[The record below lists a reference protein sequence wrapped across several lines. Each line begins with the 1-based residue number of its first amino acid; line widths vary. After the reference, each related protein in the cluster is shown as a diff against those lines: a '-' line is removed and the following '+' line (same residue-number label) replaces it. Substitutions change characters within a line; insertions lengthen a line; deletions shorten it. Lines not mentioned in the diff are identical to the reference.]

1 VNFKLNHLGKMLS
14 NIIGKILLSGA
25 ERVAGET
32 YKILK
37 QTNKH
42 YAYSRKPKAKQ
53 LRFKKRLRIK

>member
-1 VNFKLNHLGKMLS
+1 MLS

-37 QTNKH
+37 HTNKH

-53 LRFKKRLRIK
+53 LRFKKRIKIR

>member
-1 VNFKLNHLGKMLS
+1 MLS

-37 QTNKH
+37 HTNKH
-42 YAYSRKPKAKQ
+42 YAYSRKPKARKIK
-53 LRFKKRLRIK
+53 FKK